1 MIQVSIK
8 IFIILYILNFKN
20 NILKT
25 STTFIGITF
34 AILAYF
40 SFSFLDAIQKT
51 TVLYHS
57 IFQILL
63 IKYFFTLT
71 LSYFES
77 IRKKNTNFYKSNN
90 IKIQLTRSIL
100 SIIES
105 GFFVLSFRYLSLA
118 DAHSIASLTPV
129 FVVALSAIIL
139 REHVNLKTWLAIFV
153 GFIGVLIIMRPGFSI
168 FDPKSILPLLA
179 AFFLS
184 LYQITTKKAS
194 EYDSNETSLFYTS
207 LVGIILMFIFSIYFW
222 KPFTNLSYILFLGI
236 GFFFSLGIY
245 FQIIALSFTKA
256 SLVQPFHY
264 TLILWSIILGYV
276 FYNDL
281 PDTLTI
287 IGASIIVLSGIYVLY
302 SKYSLK

>member
-1 MIQVSIK
+1 MKYSSSLVG
-8 IFIILYILNFKN
+8 IL
-20 NILKT
+20 
-25 STTFIGITF
+25 F

-51 TVLYHS
+51 AVLYHS

-63 IKYFFTLT
+63 IKYIFTLT
-71 LSYFES
+71 LSLIES
-77 IRKKNTNFYKSNN
+77 LRKKNIVFYKSQN
-90 IKIQLTRSIL
+90 IKMQLTRSLL

-105 GFFVLSFRYLSLA
+105 GLFVLSFKYLTLA

-139 REHVNLKTWLAIFV
+139 RESVSLKTWIAIFF
-153 GFIGVLIIMRPGFSI
+153 GFVGVLVIMRPGFSI
-168 FDPKSILPLLA
+168 FDPKSIIPLFA

-184 LYQITTKKAS
+184 LYQIATRKVS
-194 EYDSNETSLFYTS
+194 EYDPNETSLFYTS
-207 LVGIILMFIFSIYFW
+207 LIGIVLMLFLSSFFW
-222 KPFTNLSYILFLGI
+222 KPFSNLSYILFLGI
-236 GFFFSLGIY
+236 GLFFSLGVY

-264 TLILWSIILGYV
+264 TLILWSIILGYF

-281 PDTLTI
+281 PDRFTI
-287 IGASIIVLSGIYVLY
+287 IGSITIVISGIYVLY
-302 SKYSLK
+302 TKYSIK

>member
-1 MIQVSIK
+1 MKFS
-8 IFIILYILNFKN
+8 
-20 NILKT
+20 
-25 STTFIGITF
+25 STYIGIIF

-63 IKYFFTLT
+63 IKYIFTLV
-71 LSYFES
+71 LSLLES
-77 IRKKNTNFYKSNN
+77 VRKKNIIFYKSQNL
-90 IKIQLTRSIL
+90 KIQFTRSLL

-105 GFFVLSFRYLSLA
+105 GLFVLSFKFLTLA

-139 REHVNLKTWLAIFV
+139 KESVSLKTWMAIFV
-153 GFIGVLIIMRPGFSI
+153 GFLGVIIIMRPGFSI
-168 FDPKSILPLLA
+168 FDPKSLFPLFA

-184 LYQITTKKAS
+184 LYQIATRKAS
-194 EYDSNETSLFYTS
+194 QYDSNETSLFYTS
-207 LVGIILMFIFSIYFW
+207 LVGISLMLFLSSFFW
-222 KPFTNLSYILFLGI
+222 KPFSSISYILFLGV
-236 GFFFSLGIY
+236 GLFFSLGLY

-264 TLILWSIILGYV
+264 TLILWSIILGYI

-281 PDTLTI
+281 PDTFTI
-287 IGASIIVLSGIYVLY
+287 IGSIIIIVSGIYVLY
-302 SKYSLK
+302 SKYSFK